1 MSLTDKNIDKV
12 FQDAAMHSKAPEYK
26 DAYWNEF
33 ESILNAEQKKKGAL
47 WIWFSAGTLAFVL
60 LSSLL
65 FVNNNKSQLASLKTN
80 TTKKTKDFNEV
91 KTVKTH
97 RSSTYTKSEFKTSA
111 KELKSEI
118 QAVNHIKTQKSSNN
132 LIVADSFEEVKQA
145 HSTNSFTNGSFTASK
160 NVNETLENQLL
171 DQEIENLNLKKE
183 ALQIGSEKTEKTLLP
198 VQKLKS
204 KKGWSFYTQLNAGIS
219 EAYNENILD
228 RSLTADISLNVAHK
242 FEKLVLRSGLGLAA
256 TTNSAIAFS
265 DRSKVYGYSSNSY
278 THNIVYD
285 NLYEL
290 YVPLEIGIE
299 LKGYTFGAGLK
310 TNYLVGTTLHFTSLE
325 DDQLVIDE
333 NYKNIEAG
341 LNKLSFSGHVFV
353 DKTLTNQISLG
364 AKVGTLLT
372 DRYAKENVFEFGENR
387 KNPLFGQLYLKYN
400 F

>member
-12 FQDAAMHSKAPEYK
+12 FQDAAMHGKAPEYK

-65 FVNNNKSQLASLKTN
+65 FVNNNKAQLASLKTN

-91 KTVKTH
+91 KTEKTH
-97 RSSTYTKSEFKTSA
+97 HSSTYTKSEFKTSS

-132 LIVADSFEEVKQA
+132 LIVANIFEVVKQA
-145 HSTNSFTNGSFTASK
+145 HSTNSFTNGSFTAGK
-160 NVNETLENQLL
+160 NITETSENELL
-171 DQEIENLNLKKE
+171 DKEIENLNIKKE
-183 ALQIGSEKTEKTLLP
+183 ALQIGSEKTLLP
-198 VQKLKS
+198 VQKIKS

-299 LKGYTFGAGLK
+299 LKGYTFGAAPFAKYCIATGIFAFSII
-310 TNYLVGTTLHFTSLE
+310 LVVYSSPSMVKLPFSPKSLF
-325 DDQLVIDE
+325 LV
-333 NYKNIEAG
+333 YA
-341 LNKLSFSGHVFV
+341 
-353 DKTLTNQISLG
+353 ISC
-364 AKVGTLLT
+364 
-372 DRYAKENVFEFGENR
+372 
-387 KNPLFGQLYLKYN
+387 
-400 F
+400 

>member
-65 FVNNNKSQLASLKTN
+65 FVNNNKAQLASLKTN
-80 TTKKTKDFNEV
+80 KTNDFNEV
-91 KTVKTH
+91 KTEKTH
-97 RSSTYTKSEFKTSA
+97 HSSTYTKSEFKTSS

-132 LIVADSFEEVKQA
+132 LIVANIFEVVKQA
-145 HSTNSFTNGSFTASK
+145 HSTNSFTNGSFTAGK
-160 NVNETLENQLL
+160 NITETSENELL
-171 DQEIENLNLKKE
+171 DKEIENLNIKKE
-183 ALQIGSEKTEKTLLP
+183 ALQIGSEKTLLP
-198 VQKLKS
+198 VQKIKS

-310 TNYLVGTTLHFTSLE
+310 ANYLVGTSLHFTSLE

-341 LNKLSFSGHVFV
+341 LNKLSYSGHVFV
-353 DKTLTNQISLG
+353 DKTLTNHISLG